1 MTFTGV
7 GIEFISLA
15 AVSEAIFPW
24 ECNRILERW
33 LCARWGENESLESG
47 KWWRSASLRSNT
59 IYNLFCG
66 FPALLHCDSNSVFHG
81 IAKHQRRDT
90 IPSSDGWSGCFT
102 SAEILSDARTSNC
115 GLVVLWCGN
124 RTLRYFILTA
134 AMVKDFVQQ
143 QKYYC
148 WSGIEREH
156 QWGCDKLEKRAP
168 HPRFSPNGTARPV
181 LLIYLVAMY
190 NVAIGLQLKITRQ

>member
-1 MTFTGV
+1 MWVSNLYLLLQSPRQF
-7 GIEFISLA
+7 SLGSA
-15 AVSEAIFPW
+15 TAYLSDDFVLDEAKTSLW
-24 ECNRILERW
+24 R
-33 LCARWGENESLESG
+33 AENDEDLH
-47 KWWRSASLRSNT
+47 RFVR

-115 GLVVLWCGN
+115 GHVVLWCGN

-168 HPRFSPNGTARPV
+168 TPA
-181 LLIYLVAMY
+181 YLRMELHDQSCWF
-190 NVAIGLQLKITRQ
+190 IW